1 MGAQPGASAC
11 MAGGGRASGAPA
23 GGAGGAPCAGPGAPF
38 SLTSFAITILNGP
51 LAKAGGAVPGAANP
65 GGASAGAPAA
75 AACAAARWCRSARF
89 SADRCCTRPARQ
101 RTRVAAARHGG
112 LPRAD
117 LRILANQQGTHDK
130 L

>member
-23 GGAGGAPCAGPGAPF
+23 GGAGGAPCAGPGA
-38 SLTSFAITILNGP
+38 
-51 LAKAGGAVPGAANP
+51 AGGAVPGAANP